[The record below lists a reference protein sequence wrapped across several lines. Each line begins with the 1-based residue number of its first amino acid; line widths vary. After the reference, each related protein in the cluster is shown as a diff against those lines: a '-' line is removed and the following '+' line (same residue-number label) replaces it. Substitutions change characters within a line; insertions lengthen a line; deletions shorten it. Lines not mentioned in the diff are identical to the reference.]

1 MRRNHVLVVAVLLLV
16 LPEPA
21 ALVAGELQAFEINA
35 ARSTL
40 VVEVARSGFLKTFGH
55 DHVIAV
61 KEFSGRIQVDPE
73 KPENSSVT
81 LRVAAPS
88 LRVADEG
95 ISDEDRAEVQSTML
109 GDKVLAV
116 ARFPEIAFAST
127 GFARG
132 ENEGEAWNLN
142 LTGTLS
148 LHGVEKVVTFPVV
161 LKITGSDLEAKGEVS
176 LRQTDFGIKPVT
188 AGGGLVKVKDVL
200 RIRFAIHALG
210 FPP

>member
-1 MRRNHVLVVAVLLLV
+1 MYDFVIAVLLLI
-16 LPEPA
+16 LPVRA
-21 ALVAGELQAFEINA
+21 ALAGEPRVFEINA

-40 VVEVARSGFLKTFGH
+40 RVEVSRAGFLKTFGH

-73 KPENSSVT
+73 KPESSSVT

-109 GDKVLAV
+109 GDKVLDV
-116 ARFPEIAFAST
+116 AQFPDIAFTST
-127 GFARG
+127 GFTRG
-132 ENEGEAWNLN
+132 ENSGDAWNLT
-142 LTGTLS
+142 LAGMLS
-148 LHGVEKVVTFPVV
+148 LHGVEKAVTFPLV
-161 LKITGSDLEAKGEVS
+161 LKITGTDLEATGEVP
-176 LRQTDFGIKPVT
+176 LRQTDYGIKPVT